1 MKGIKRSIV
10 ACGAALAVSAA
21 ALAGTTFA
29 WFTDSITNEGNRI
42 QAGSLKI
49 GGYAYDLGEGG
60 MSVSVPEASDTPFV
74 FEADGMNLKTSS
86 DPIVN
91 DSQLYPGYIGA
102 KLIEVY
108 NNGTLP
114 ADIKVEIDVNQ
125 RYGYDF
131 SEVYWFDFV
140 AVAEDGT
147 ALGTFT
153 HRSIEELEELM
164 NREESQFRLEP
175 KSETSDADTVRFI
188 LFYGMYESVGN
199 EYQHSGSGYYI
210 EADITIK
217 AKQTNGEFNT
227 ADTAAD
233 LNDLESQS
241 GSFVLN
247 DDITWSISGYADVPE
262 FSGDIALDLA
272 GKTLHLTSSSNSNIF
287 YAMAV
292 EGGNLTL
299 NGEGTV
305 DASEAGAYALVVHNN
320 RFAGAGT
327 LTINGGTYIG
337 DTSAVQ
343 LGSSSSVRDYA
354 VSTVC
359 TINGGF
365 FEAVLPE
372 AGESNLSGMP
382 SDWLANGRTEAE
394 WLSRYLLNCLDGL
407 YNEGNAQ
414 FIVTGGTFVNY
425 DPSRVYSE
433 PNSNGTLSWV
443 ADGYTVISE
452 KQSNGDVWY
461 TVVPVEESADSAQSF
476 ANALTGLD
484 VAGNVEKI
492 INVESDITGITGIKT
507 AAGND
512 LTVNF
517 GGNTVTVAQ
526 PVGSPNTVTNGMQL
540 LQGSAVTLSDG
551 TYMPAN
557 GSIRMLV
564 QNYCNL
570 TLKDV
575 TLDARG
581 FSNVDYV
588 LSNNCG
594 YIVITGSTNIYA
606 PTGKVAFDSCKFGSY
621 EIPTVVF
628 DENMT
633 GTVDGIIEM
642 TGGNLII
649 KGGTFKNTGMDFG
662 TFHKYVADGYVA
674 TDDNGV
680 YTVTAE

>member
-1 MKGIKRSIV
+1 MKSIKRSIV

-74 FEADGMNLKTSS
+74 FEAEGMNLKTSS

-91 DSQLYPGYIGA
+91 DLQLYPGYIGA

-114 ADIKVEIDVNQ
+114 ADIKVEIDISQ
-125 RYGYDF
+125 RYGKDF

-210 EADITIK
+210 KADITIK

-227 ADTAAD
+227 ADTAKD

-241 GSFVLN
+241 GSFVVN
-247 DDITWSISGYADVPE
+247 DDITWAINGYADVAE
-262 FSGDIALDLA
+262 FSEKITLDLA
-272 GKTLHLTSSSNSNIF
+272 GKTLRLTSSSNSSIF

-292 EGGNLTL
+292 SGGDLTI
-299 NGEGTV
+299 NGEGTI
-305 DASEAGAYALVVHNN
+305 DASQAGAYALTVCNN
-320 RFAGAGT
+320 RFAGSSST

-337 DTSAVQ
+337 AISVIQ
-343 LGSSSSVRDYA
+343 LGSSGSASDNKVA
-354 VSTVC
+354 ATC

-365 FEAVLPE
+365 FEAVPME
-372 AGESNLSGMP
+372 ASEENLSGMP
-382 SDWLANGRTEAE
+382 SDWLTSGRTEAE

-407 YNEGNAQ
+407 YKAGNAK
-414 FIVTGGTFVNY
+414 FIVKGGTFVNY
-425 DPSRVYSE
+425 DPSKVYSE
-433 PNSNGTLSWV
+433 PNSNGTVSWV
-443 ADGYTVISE
+443 AEGYTVVSE
-452 KQSNGDVWY
+452 KQSNGDIWY
-461 TVVPVEESADSAQSF
+461 TVV
-476 ANALTGLD
+476 
-484 VAGNVEKI
+484 
-492 INVESDITGITGIKT
+492 
-507 AAGND
+507 
-512 LTVNF
+512 
-517 GGNTVTVAQ
+517 
-526 PVGSPNTVTNGMQL
+526 
-540 LQGSAVTLSDG
+540 
-551 TYMPAN
+551 
-557 GSIRMLV
+557 
-564 QNYCNL
+564 
-570 TLKDV
+570 
-575 TLDARG
+575 
-581 FSNVDYV
+581 
-588 LSNNCG
+588 
-594 YIVITGSTNIYA
+594 
-606 PTGKVAFDSCKFGSY
+606 
-621 EIPTVVF
+621 
-628 DENMT
+628 
-633 GTVDGIIEM
+633 
-642 TGGNLII
+642 
-649 KGGTFKNTGMDFG
+649 
-662 TFHKYVADGYVA
+662 
-674 TDDNGV
+674 
-680 YTVTAE
+680 AE

>member
-74 FEADGMNLKTSS
+74 FEAEGMNLKTSS

-91 DSQLYPGYIGA
+91 DRQLYPGYIGA

-199 EYQHSGSGYYI
+199 EYQSQGSSDNRNFWI
-210 EADITIK
+210 KADITIK

-227 ADTAAD
+227 ADTAKD

-241 GSFVLN
+241 GSFVVN
-247 DDITWSISGYADVPE
+247 DDITWAINGYADVAE
-262 FSGDIALDLA
+262 FSEKITLDLA
-272 GKTLHLTSSSNSNIF
+272 GKTLRLTSSSNSSIF

-292 EGGNLTL
+292 SGGDLTI
-299 NGEGTV
+299 NGEGTI
-305 DASEAGAYALVVHNN
+305 DASQAGAYALTVCNN
-320 RFAGAGT
+320 RFAGSSST

-337 DTSAVQ
+337 AISVIQ
-343 LGSSSSVRDYA
+343 LGSSGSASDNKVA
-354 VSTVC
+354 ATC

-365 FEAVLPE
+365 FEAVPME
-372 AGESNLSGMP
+372 ASEENLSGMP
-382 SDWLANGRTEAE
+382 SDWLANGRTEKE

-407 YNEGNAQ
+407 YKAGNAK
-414 FIVTGGTFVNY
+414 FIVKGGTFVNY
-425 DPSRVYSE
+425 DPSKVYSE
-433 PNSNGTLSWV
+433 PDSNGTVSWV
-443 ADGYTVISE
+443 AEGYTVVSE
-452 KQSNGDVWY
+452 KQSNGDIW
-461 TVVPVEESADSAQSF
+461 
-476 ANALTGLD
+476 
-484 VAGNVEKI
+484 
-492 INVESDITGITGIKT
+492 
-507 AAGND
+507 
-512 LTVNF
+512 
-517 GGNTVTVAQ
+517 
-526 PVGSPNTVTNGMQL
+526 
-540 LQGSAVTLSDG
+540 
-551 TYMPAN
+551 
-557 GSIRMLV
+557 
-564 QNYCNL
+564 
-570 TLKDV
+570 
-575 TLDARG
+575 
-581 FSNVDYV
+581 
-588 LSNNCG
+588 
-594 YIVITGSTNIYA
+594 
-606 PTGKVAFDSCKFGSY
+606 
-621 EIPTVVF
+621 
-628 DENMT
+628 
-633 GTVDGIIEM
+633 
-642 TGGNLII
+642 
-649 KGGTFKNTGMDFG
+649 
-662 TFHKYVADGYVA
+662 
-674 TDDNGV
+674 

>member
-1 MKGIKRSIV
+1 MKSIKRSIV

-74 FEADGMNLKTSS
+74 FEAEGMNLKTSS

-91 DSQLYPGYIGA
+91 DLQLYPGYIGA
-102 KLIEVY
+102 KLIEIY
-108 NNGTLP
+108 NDGTLP

-125 RYGYDF
+125 RNGYDF

-227 ADTAAD
+227 VEDIAGLQDI
-233 LNDLESQS
+233 ESKS

-247 DDITWSISGYADVPE
+247 DDVVWDIKGYATLPE
-262 FSGDIALDLA
+262 FTKTTTLDLA
-272 GKTLHLTSSSNSNIF
+272 GHTIRPISSSSTYYF

-292 EGGNLTL
+292 QGGDLTI
-299 NGEGTV
+299 NGNGTV
-305 DASEAGAYALVVHNN
+305 DGRAVGYALATYNTP
-320 RFAGAGT
+320 AGS
-327 LTINGGTYIG
+327 LTINGGAYLGT
-337 DTSAVQ
+337 TSAIQ
-343 LGSSSSVRDYA
+343 LGSDDSGGKMQI
-354 VSTVC
+354 C

-365 FEAVLPE
+365 FEAVPME
-372 AGESNLSGMP
+372 ASEENLSGMP
-382 SDWLANGRTEAE
+382 SDWLANGRTKAE
-394 WLSRYLLNCLDGL
+394 WLSRYLLNCKDGL
-407 YNEGNAQ
+407 YKAGNAQ

-425 DPSRVYSE
+425 DPSKVYSE
-433 PNSNGTLSWV
+433 PDSNGTVSWV
-443 ADGYTVISE
+443 AEGYTVTSE
-452 KQSNGDVWY
+452 KKSNGDIW
-461 TVVPVEESADSAQSF
+461 
-476 ANALTGLD
+476 
-484 VAGNVEKI
+484 
-492 INVESDITGITGIKT
+492 
-507 AAGND
+507 
-512 LTVNF
+512 
-517 GGNTVTVAQ
+517 
-526 PVGSPNTVTNGMQL
+526 
-540 LQGSAVTLSDG
+540 
-551 TYMPAN
+551 
-557 GSIRMLV
+557 
-564 QNYCNL
+564 
-570 TLKDV
+570 
-575 TLDARG
+575 
-581 FSNVDYV
+581 
-588 LSNNCG
+588 
-594 YIVITGSTNIYA
+594 
-606 PTGKVAFDSCKFGSY
+606 
-621 EIPTVVF
+621 
-628 DENMT
+628 
-633 GTVDGIIEM
+633 
-642 TGGNLII
+642 
-649 KGGTFKNTGMDFG
+649 
-662 TFHKYVADGYVA
+662 
-674 TDDNGV
+674 